1 MVLMKLGSQ
10 REVAQLDVGRGFIYY
25 GIRHADRDLLLISPR
40 VALQITVERLIS
52 TIEVLNLVE
61 FFEKADSYRRAIAS

>member
-1 MVLMKLGSQ
+1 
-10 REVAQLDVGRGFIYY
+10 
-25 GIRHADRDLLLISPR
+25 
-40 VALQITVERLIS
+40 VALQIIVERLIS